1 MKATKLII
9 TALMLLAFAACS
21 NDNDPA
27 PEPLVEP
34 HDPAFTFRF
43 AENGTLIVSGATPL
57 VNDEFT
63 LNIDNHAWRPVS
75 WNMIKQQ
82 GSMGVVDS
90 KPTTVPN
97 HVYFFDKGVVTVLRE
112 NAEGK
117 LAHDVVGIR
126 YMEETGEVLTP
137 NGCFGQDV
145 VFRILQMSP
154 DGEQLLTVVPGQ
166 QLPKGDSNLSI
177 NGGLVYAYVV
187 FQRLSN
193 QDLQALLQKH
203 GLQVID

>member
-1 MKATKLII
+1 MKAFKLLI
-9 TALMLLAFAACS
+9 TFFALLAFTACNS
-21 NDNDPA
+21 DNEPD
-27 PEPLVEP
+27 PLVED
-34 HDPAFTFRF
+34 HEPAFTFRF
-43 AENGTLIVSGATPL
+43 SIDGTLIVSGATPL
-57 VNDEFT
+57 VNDAFAQ
-63 LNIDNHAWRPVS
+63 NIDNHAWRPVS
-75 WNMIKQQ
+75 WNVIKQQ
-82 GSMGVVDS
+82 GSLGVIDS

-117 LAHDVVGIR
+117 LTHDVLGFH

-137 NGCFGQDV
+137 NGGFGQDV
-145 VFRILQMSP
+145 VFRILRMSP
-154 DGEQLLTVVPGQ
+154 YSDQLITVVPGL
-166 QLPKGDSNLSI
+166 QLPKGDSSPSI